1 MELKN
6 VFDNG
11 IFDSRNGLTEDM
23 AKARAASGFGNYV
36 KNKTSKSY
44 LKIFADNLLSV
55 FNLLGLLCFVA
66 LISVGAE
73 HLSNYAFVIIYSF
86 NIVIGIVQEIR
97 AKRTVDRLSLVKAP
111 NAVVIRSGE
120 KKEIPVDAVVI
131 DDLICLKIGDQIP
144 ADCILTDG
152 CVETDES
159 LLTGESVT
167 VKKQVGDQ
175 LLSGSFVMSGS
186 CYAKVEGVGENSYVR
201 KLTKKAKSYRRAR
214 SELLTSAMKIIKM
227 VGALILPIAALT
239 ALVQLKSVGPDAK
252 MIVTA
257 TTSVIIG
264 MIPVGMIF
272 LLTLALAVGIIKLA
286 SHNTLVQDMYSLES
300 LAHADTLCLDKT
312 GTITDGKMNVYGQT
326 VLDASVDVTK
336 VIASM
341 QAALGEQ
348 NQTANAL
355 SAYFKSDCLYSA
367 EKTLPF
373 SSARKYS
380 AVELECGTFAVGAPE
395 YLLKGNAKVDEI
407 VFFHT
412 SSGRRTLILVK
423 TDGIGEDA
431 IFGNVTPVAV
441 IVLED
446 NVRPQAIT
454 TIKWFKDNGVAVKV
468 ISGDDALTVSKIA
481 ERAGVDGAD
490 RYVSLQNATEEE
502 VISYAKEYN
511 VFGRVSPEQKAVLI
525 RALKSDGK
533 TVAMT
538 GDGVND
544 ILAMKEADCA
554 ISVASGSPAA
564 KQLSHIVLLDDNFDS
579 MPKVVKE
586 GRRVINN
593 IQQSSSLYLMK
604 TLFTIVFAVISI
616 VTLSPYPFNPGMILP
631 LEFIIIG
638 LPSFFLSL
646 QPNDAIAKG
655 KFTYQ
660 VFSNA
665 IPSALILVMNA
676 LIARYAFIFGVDVTG
691 IHDSLIVFALVFGGY
706 VCLFIMCQPLN
717 NYRFYLIA
725 GILVLIIV
733 ILNFADFTLFGSTVF
748 PFPAL
753 RINTDWQALLFILA
767 LVAVDIPIFYGF
779 DVLTKKLGFKVN
791 LNGEI

>member
-6 VFDNG
+6 TFDNK
-11 IFDSRNGLTEDM
+11 IFDSTYGLTEDM
-23 AKARAASGFGNYV
+23 VAERSQKGYDNSV

-44 LKIFADNLLSV
+44 LKIFADNLFSV
-55 FNLLGLLCFVA
+55 FNLLGLVCFIA
-66 LISVGAE
+66 LISVGE
-73 HLSNYAFVIIYSF
+73 RHLSNYAFVLIYAF
-86 NIVIGIVQEIR
+86 NINIGIIQEIR
-97 AKRTVDRLSLVKAP
+97 AKRAVDKLSLVKAP
-111 NAVVIRSGE
+111 NATVIRSGV
-120 KKEIPVDAVVI
+120 KKDIPVNAIVI
-131 DDLICLKIGDQIP
+131 DDLICFKIGDQIP
-144 ADCILTDG
+144 ADCVLIDG
-152 CVETDES
+152 YAETDES

-167 VKKQVGDQ
+167 VRKQAGDR
-175 LLSGSFVMSGS
+175 LLSGSFIMSGS
-186 CYAKVEGVGENSYVR
+186 CLAKVEMVGEDSYVR
-201 KLTKKAKSYRRAR
+201 KLTKKAKRYKRTR

-239 ALVQLKSVGPDAK
+239 ALVQFNSVGADAK
-252 MIVTA
+252 RIVTA

-300 LAHADTLCLDKT
+300 LAHVDTLCLDKT
-312 GTITDGKMNVYGQT
+312 GTITDGKMSVYGSA
-326 VLDASVDVTK
+326 LFEPSIDINNI
-336 VIASM
+336 IASM
-341 QAALGEQ
+341 QAALGET
-348 NQTANAL
+348 NQTAAAL
-355 SAYFKSDCLYSA
+355 TAYFRTEEYYPAL
-367 EKTLPF
+367 KTLPF

-380 AVELECGTFAVGAPE
+380 AVTFRVGTYALGAPE
-395 YLLKGNAKVDEI
+395 YLIKNDALVNEAVLS
-407 VFFHT
+407 HT
-412 SSGRRTLILVK
+412 RYGRRALLLINAEGLDD
-423 TDGIGEDA
+423 DGLYGA
-431 IFGNVTPVAV
+431 IKPVAL
-441 IVLED
+441 IALED
-446 NVRPQAIT
+446 NVRPQAIS
-454 TIKWFKDNGVAVKV
+454 TIKWFKDNGVAIKV
-468 ISGDDALTVSKIA
+468 ISGDDALTVSKTAI
-481 ERAGVDGAD
+481 RAGVEGAEK
-490 RYVSLQNATEEE
+490 YVSLQNATEEE
-502 VISYAKEYN
+502 VFSYAKEYN
-511 VFGRVSPEQKAVLI
+511 VFGRVSPEQKAILI
-525 RALKSDGK
+525 KALKSEKK

-554 ISVASGSPAA
+554 VSVASGSPAA

-604 TLFTIVFAVISI
+604 TLFTIVFAIVSI
-616 VTLSPYPFNPGMILP
+616 VTLAPYPFNPGMILP

-665 IPSALILVMNA
+665 IPSSLILVMNVLLA
-676 LIARYAFIFGVDVTG
+676 KYAYIFGLNVAG
-691 IHDSLIVFALVFGGY
+691 IQDSLIVFSLVFGGY
-706 VCLFIMCQPLN
+706 VCLFIMCLPLN

-725 GILVLIIV
+725 GILVLIV
-733 ILNFADFTLFGSTVF
+733 FILSFADFTLFGQAVF
-748 PFPAL
+748 SFPAL
-753 RINTDWQALLFILA
+753 RINSDWQALLFILG
-767 LVAVDIPIFYGF
+767 LVAIDVPIFYGF
-779 DVLTKKLGFKVN
+779 DKLTKKLGFKVD